1 MIRSLNIVL
10 GVITVA
16 SGAWMFTVKHNTET
30 LERKIAGVNQKIQHA
45 QQKLV
50 VLRATWAEENDPN
63 RLAALAHQFL
73 PQLKPMAPDQLVS
86 WSQLAAQLPAP
97 GSPPP
102 GSAMPTPALLANAT
116 PPSPIPVTPAKADL
130 AAAIAPQPIL
140 QANPHVQPVVRIV
153 RAAPRRVQARA
164 HQQVTHHPVMAA
176 QRQPIAVRR
185 LPTENPAPYSGR
197 AVQPMGA
204 RVMSI
209 TAEATHPRGA
219 VSVFG
224 GYGANLPPPQPLA
237 PLSGGPVP

>member
-16 SGAWMFTVKHNTET
+16 SGAWMFTVKHDTEA
-30 LERKIAGVNQKIQHA
+30 LERKIARVNQKIQHA

-63 RLAALAHQFL
+63 RLAALARQFL

-97 GSPPP
+97 GSLPP
-102 GSAMPTPALLANAT
+102 GSAAPAPALLANAA
-116 PPSPIPVTPAKADL
+116 PRSLIPTAPAKPDL
-130 AAAIAPQPIL
+130 AAVIAPQLIVP
-140 QANPHVQPVVRIV
+140 AKPYVQPVVHIV
-153 RAAPRRVQARA
+153 RVKPRRVQPTTHR
-164 HQQVTHHPVMAA
+164 QVTQHPVIAA
-176 QRQPIAVRR
+176 DQQPIAVRR
-185 LPTENPAPYSGR
+185 LPAENSASYSDR

-224 GYGANLPPPQPLA
+224 GYGANLPPPQPIA
-237 PLSGGPVP
+237 PLSGGSVP